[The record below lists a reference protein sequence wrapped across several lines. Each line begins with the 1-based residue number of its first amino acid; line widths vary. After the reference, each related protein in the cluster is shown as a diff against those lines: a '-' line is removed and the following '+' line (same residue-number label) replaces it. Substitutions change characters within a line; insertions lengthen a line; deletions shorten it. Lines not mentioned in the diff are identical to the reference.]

1 MFLGEREKNQP
12 AVKALAGW
20 RGKRLGAA
28 AQAEAIAPWGAVLL
42 ALRVVEVVWFMSFET
57 FLHP

>member
-1 MFLGEREKNQP
+1 M
-12 AVKALAGW
+12 KALAGW

-28 AQAEAIAPWGAVLL
+28 AQAAAIAPWRAVLL